1 MSHRL
6 LSWIAC
12 LWMASAT
19 VAVACRYSVRDTG
32 FVDLGNSPLRLEFSP
47 DGSFPESQRQALAQ
61 AAAAVLLDS
70 NIAFSTVTATRAGEP
85 ASLRLVDAAG
95 RSLLVAS
102 AADLPR
108 TPSEAVR
115 VMESLAASPLRDRL
129 QQEALRAYAVVLV
142 IEGTDET
149 ANGRVRDAATAAIA
163 SVGRLIPG
171 MPKPVDVGPQ
181 LLTLSRSAQ
190 AAERILLWGLGF
202 DPASGADPRLAI
214 VYGRGRRLGTP
225 LEGPLITQTVLR
237 ERLVL
242 IGQDCE
248 CDLDRAWL
256 RGPLLPGRWDRSRQE
271 LAAKSLGFDPENPVV
286 RAEVSR
292 IVERG
297 PQPGQRRK
305 TAGTAQA
312 LGYSEDSVD
321 SLPSPVDLQDADEPA
336 SPPSSGQAPAQT
348 RGTTPPA
355 APPAAATGA
364 GASAAPRAL
373 WWLLGATGA
382 VAAGLGAWLALRSS
396 QR

>member
-1 MSHRL
+1 MRRL

-12 LWMASAT
+12 LWVASAT

-47 DGSFPESQRQALAQ
+47 DASFLEPQRQALAQ

-70 NIAFSTVTATRAGEP
+70 NIAFSTVAEPRAGEP

-102 AADLPR
+102 GSEIPR
-108 TPSEAVR
+108 TSSEAIR
-115 VMESLAASPLRDRL
+115 VMESLATSPMRDRL
-129 QQEALRAYAVVLV
+129 QQEALRAYAVVLLV
-142 IEGTDET
+142 EGTDEA
-149 ANGRVRDAATAAIA
+149 ANARVREAAGAAIA
-163 SVGRLIPG
+163 SVSRLIPG

-190 AAERILLWGLGF
+190 GAERILLWGLGF
-202 DPASGADPRLAI
+202 DPASASDPRLAI

-248 CDLDRAWL
+248 CDLDRGWL
-256 RGPLLPGRWDRSRQE
+256 RGPLLPGRWDRGRQE

-321 SLPSPVDLQDADEPA
+321 SIPSPVDLQDGDEPA
-336 SPPSSGQAPAQT
+336 STQAK
-348 RGTTPPA
+348 PPA
-355 APPAAATGA
+355 APGSISRTTPASG
-364 GASAAPRAL
+364 SAPRTL
-373 WWLLGATGA
+373 WWILMSSMAA
-382 VAAGLGAWLALRSS
+382 AAGLGAWLAIRSFH
-396 QR
+396 R